1 MNIQNLNKQE
11 LEQLQE
17 VLNKMNPQNT
27 PKKIY
32 FDPVNKMIDN
42 IIENMEWDKIQ
53 NTMEHLGW
61 RWRNEHVT
69 IDMLK
74 EEGERRLREAAADR
88 LGEYKESH
96 WELSS
101 YSTIGGLQAQAW
113 CNEDKT
119 QITSLDLAFVLNDW
133 DAGIEEE

>member
-17 VLNKMNPQNT
+17 LLNKMNP
-27 PKKIY
+27 PHPFEKLY
-32 FDPVNKMIDN
+32 LDPVNNMIGD

-53 NTMEHLGW
+53 TTMEHLGW
-61 RWRNEHVT
+61 RWLNKDVT
-69 IDMLK
+69 VDMLK
-74 EEGERRLREAAADR
+74 EEGAKRLREAAEGR
-88 LGEYKESH
+88 LGEYKENH

-113 CNEDKT
+113 CNEGKT
-119 QITSLDLAFVLNDW
+119 QITSLDLSFVLSSW
-133 DAGIEEE
+133 DEEV